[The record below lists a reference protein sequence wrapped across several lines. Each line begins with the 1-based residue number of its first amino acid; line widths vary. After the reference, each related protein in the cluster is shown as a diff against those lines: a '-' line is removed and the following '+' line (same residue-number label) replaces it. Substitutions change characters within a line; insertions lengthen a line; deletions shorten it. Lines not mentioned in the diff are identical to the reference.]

1 MANIYTTI
9 QRKVNRG
16 DFDFLKHALYELADE
31 HFTAS
36 DAVKVILKPF
46 NQYELTD
53 LKSHV
58 RYVFEGYAKDGRI
71 LAVVVFVQQGR
82 VKIKTCYEA

>member
-1 MANIYTTI
+1 MASIYTTI

-16 DFDFLKHALYELADE
+16 EFDFLKHSLFELADE
-31 HFTAS
+31 HFSSA
-36 DAVKVILKPF
+36 DALKVILKPL
-46 NQYELTD
+46 NYYELTE
-53 LKSHV
+53 LRSHV